1 MPASEVILKNINAEL
16 VEFNIYHETGFE
28 LDVFH
33 ANLNL
38 NIELDGPHHKGRI
51 VRDSRRDEIL
61 ARYGIKVVRV
71 SIVERSYAEI
81 AAYAIRL
88 LDPTH
93 STRETEA
100 KTKPPAKSKAAGAE
114 EEDLAALSRRELQA
128 RARAAGVPGNLKSV
142 EIIRRIQDQQSSAR
156 KWGE

>member
-28 LDVFH
+28 LDIFH

-100 KTKPPAKSKAAGAE
+100 KTKPT
-114 EEDLAALSRRELQA
+114 
-128 RARAAGVPGNLKSV
+128 
-142 EIIRRIQDQQSSAR
+142 
-156 KWGE
+156 

>member
-28 LDVFH
+28 LDIFH

-93 STRETEA
+93 STRERSSN
-100 KTKPPAKSKAAGAE
+100 PAPV
-114 EEDLAALSRRELQA
+114 RRMSDK
-128 RARAAGVPGNLKSV
+128 RNS
-142 EIIRRIQDQQSSAR
+142 
-156 KWGE
+156 